1 MADDSNDQVN
11 KAKKL
16 LAETSKIISD
26 ASDSEV
32 AEILGNGGLNDFLN
46 SILDPN
52 HKGNIYDYLLE
63 NKNRATLI
71 ALLRSAINKNYSF
84 KGNVDETPVFV
95 SPLYSQWYEN
105 GVMFLQGTKPFD
117 GLFGLYI
124 DGEVK
129 FGVSAKDARKG
140 DKFGPGD
147 LIFLTVEESRERLN
161 NIQPKTFDS
170 LNSSLEMLESM
181 LDKGENDES
190 EYQSLLEANPWM
202 LGAEYDSIDSH
213 KIFDDK
219 NIPDFTGVRVH
230 DRFRDVIEIKAPFI
244 PLFRRDGNFTSQF
257 NEAWNQT
264 ENYIDFA
271 ITDKDY
277 LRRKGL
283 NFENPKGY
291 LLAGYNL
298 TEEERAKIRLKE
310 RGNPKIKV
318 LTYDEF
324 LNYARHT
331 IEYLKTV
338 KALEIDSE
346 DNS

>member
-1 MADDSNDQVN
+1 MADDHVN

-16 LAETSKIISD
+16 LAEVSNIISD
-26 ASDSEV
+26 ASDIEV
-32 AEILGNGGLNDFLN
+32 AEILGDGVLNGFLN

-52 HKGNIYDYLLE
+52 HKGDIYGYLLE

-71 ALLRSAINKNYSF
+71 GLLRFAINQNYSF
-84 KGNVDETPVFV
+84 KGNVGETAVFV
-95 SPLYSQWYEN
+95 SPNYFQWYEK
-105 GVMFLQGTKPFD
+105 GVMFLQGTKPFE

-124 DGEVK
+124 DREVK
-129 FGVSAKDARKG
+129 FGVSARDAKKG
-140 DKFGPGD
+140 DKLGPDD
-147 LIFLTVEESRERLN
+147 LIFITVEESRERLD

-170 LNSSLEMLESM
+170 LNNSLEVLESM
-181 LDKGENDES
+181 LEKGENDES
-190 EYQSLLEANPWM
+190 EYQSLLESNPWM

-213 KIFDDK
+213 KIFDDR

-230 DRFRDVIEIKAPFI
+230 DRFRDIIEIKAPFI
-244 PLFRRDGNFTSQF
+244 PLFRKDGNFTSQF

-271 ITDKDY
+271 VTDKDY

-338 KALEIDSE
+338 KALEIDRE
-346 DNS
+346 DVS